1 MKSVGLSFCQ
11 QARANCDQQKHVAEW
26 ILILKSGSF
35 LVNLLRNVC
44 DFTAVCTALV
54 HSAQQ
59 CTQYIIITY
68 VNASRMSMA
77 IRICPK

>member
-11 QARANCDQQKHVAEW
+11 QARASCDQQKHVAEW

-44 DFTAVCTALV
+44 DFTAVHWYAL
-54 HSAQQ
+54 HSSA
-59 CTQYIIITY
+59 QYIIITY

>member
-1 MKSVGLSFCQ
+1 MKSVGLSFSQ

-44 DFTAVCTALV
+44 DFTAV